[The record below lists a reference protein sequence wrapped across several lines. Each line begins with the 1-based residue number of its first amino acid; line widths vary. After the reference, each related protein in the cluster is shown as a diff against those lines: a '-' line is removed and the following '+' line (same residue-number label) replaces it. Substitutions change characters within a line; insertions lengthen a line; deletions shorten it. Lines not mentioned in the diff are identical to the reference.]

1 MRDAAALCPLDRLLV
16 ETDAPTSPRCPT
28 GANRTVPAW
37 VPHVGRFIADLR
49 GLDADEIAEATST
62 NAAALFGL

>member
-1 MRDAAALCPLDRLLV
+1 MLI
-16 ETDAPTSPRCPT
+16 ETDSPYLAPIPHRGKP
-28 GANRTVPAW
+28 NRPAW